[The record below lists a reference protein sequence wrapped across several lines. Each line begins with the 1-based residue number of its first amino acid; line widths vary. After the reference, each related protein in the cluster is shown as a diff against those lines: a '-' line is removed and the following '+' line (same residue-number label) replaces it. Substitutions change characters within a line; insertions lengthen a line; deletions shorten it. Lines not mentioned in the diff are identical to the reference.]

1 MAKALGFLLL
11 FALTNASLLLLYP
24 FSLDRLALVAVCF
37 GSGTIV
43 ILLTLFHPRARW
55 LGTGR
60 CEVDSGGARTVAL
73 TFDDGPAEGTTPR
86 VLAVLREK
94 NVRATFFLVGLK
106 VEKSPE
112 LARRTGLDGHVIGN
126 HTYSHPPLFCFLA
139 PGRLRQEITRAQEAI
154 VEATGQR
161 PMHFRSPV
169 GLRHPLLGPTLERAG
184 LAFVLWSLRSYDT
197 RSHTPESLRRRI
209 LDRVRPGTIVLL
221 HDRPGPGSEAMIAAL
236 PEVIDRLRADGYT
249 FVTV

>member
-24 FSLDRLALVAVCF
+24 FSLGRLALVAVCF

-43 ILLTLFHPRARW
+43 ILLSLFHPRARW
-55 LGTGR
+55 LGAGQ

-73 TFDDGPAEGTTPR
+73 TFDDGPAEETTPR

-139 PGRLRQEITRAQEAI
+139 PRRLRLEIARAQEAI
-154 VEATGQR
+154 GEVTGRR
-161 PMHFRSPV
+161 PVHFRSPV
-169 GLRHPLLGPTLERAG
+169 GLRHPLLGLTLERAG
-184 LAFVLWSLRSYDT
+184 LTFVLWSLRSYDT
-197 RSHTPESLRRRI
+197 RSHTSESLRRRI
-209 LDRVRPGTIVLL
+209 LDRIRPGTIVLL

-236 PEVIDRLRADGYT
+236 PEIIDRLRADGYT